1 MIQRQQSLWL
11 LLSILSGFLSYG
23 LPFYSGTRIAMEKEV
38 AANLNAGT
46 TFPLMALT
54 GISIILAVIALFL
67 YKNRKTQFRLCVVG
81 ALLSALI
88 IVFFFLE
95 KKQFLSGSVSISA
108 IFVFAMLIGFIMAAR
123 GIWKDQKLV
132 KSLDKLR

>member
-11 LLSILSGFLSYG
+11 LLSIMSGFLSYG
-23 LPFYSGTRIAMEKEV
+23 LPFYSGTRIAMEKEI

-54 GISIILAVIALFL
+54 GIAIILGVIALFM
-67 YKNRKTQFRLCVVG
+67 YKNRKSQLKLCIFG
-81 ALLSALI
+81 AVISAFLI
-88 IVFFFLE
+88 ILYFLE
-95 KKQFLSGSVSISA
+95 KKQFKSGSVSISA
-108 IFVFAMLIGFIMAAR
+108 IFAFAMVIGFIMAAR
-123 GIWKDQKLV
+123 GVWKDEKLV

>member
-11 LLSILSGFLSYG
+11 LLSILCGFLSYG

-46 TFPLMALT
+46 TFPLLALT

-67 YKNRKTQFRLCVVG
+67 YKNRKTQFRLCIFG
-81 ALLSALI
+81 AILSALI
-88 IVFFFLE
+88 IVLFFLE

-123 GIWKDQKLV
+123 GIWKDEKLV

>member
-11 LLSILSGFLSYG
+11 ILSILSGFLSYG
-23 LPFYSGTRIAMEKEV
+23 LPFFSGTRLVMEKEI

-46 TFPLMALT
+46 TFPLMVLT
-54 GISIILAVIALFL
+54 GIAIIVGVIALFM
-67 YKNRKTQFRLCVVG
+67 YKNRKSQLKLCVVG
-81 ALLSALI
+81 AIVSALI
-88 IVFFFLE
+88 VVLFFLE
-95 KKQFLSGSVSISA
+95 KKKFQSGSVSISA

-123 GIWKDQKLV
+123 GVWKDEKLV